1 MSHSRKPGYAVLG
14 LGVGMAH
21 AEAAFASDNA
31 DLIAICDINEKRLAD
46 AAEAFPGAKPYSDF
60 EDMLADPSVDIVS
73 ICLPSGMHAE
83 YAVRAMRA
91 GKHVLVEKPID
102 ISLEA
107 AETIEAARLE
117 TGLRCG
123 VCMQNRNNVSSR
135 PIKAAIDSGRLGK
148 LLFGTFAVKWL
159 RPDNYFS
166 STPWRGTWAMDGGG
180 SLINQSIHT
189 VDLMQWFM
197 GDVES
202 VTSNMALFNHDIE
215 TEDFTA
221 SLIKFKS
228 GAHATF
234 LSTTCAYPG
243 LSTEICVYGTNGS
256 VEADADRIIT
266 WKMKDSENEEAEERE
281 MLKKCGQGNSQAEW
295 KDVGHTSMVEDMIAA
310 VVEGRDPMIMP
321 REAMKSLRIV
331 RAIYDSAKTGKPII
345 FD

>member
-1 MSHSRKPGYAVLG
+1 MSSTSKLGYAVLG

-21 AEAAFASDNA
+21 AEAAFESENA
-31 DLIAICDINEKRLAD
+31 DLVAICDINEKRLAD

-102 ISLEA
+102 IDLSV
-107 AETIEAARLE
+107 AETIETARLE
-117 TGLRCG
+117 TGMTCG

-135 PIKAAIDSGRLGK
+135 PIKEAIESGRLGRI
-148 LLFGTFAVKWL
+148 LFGTFAVKWL
-159 RPDNYFS
+159 RPDTYFS
-166 STPWRGTWAMDGGG
+166 GTPWRGTWAMDGGG
-180 SLINQSIHT
+180 SLINQSVHT

-202 VTSNMALFNHDIE
+202 VTSTTALYNHNIE

-228 GAHATF
+228 GATATF
-234 LSTTCAYPG
+234 LSTTCAFPG
-243 LSTEICVYGTNGS
+243 LSTEIGVYGTDGS
-256 VEADADRIIT
+256 VEADADRIRT
-266 WKMKDSENEEAEERE
+266 WKMRDAADVEAHERE
-281 MLKKCGQGNSQAEW
+281 MLKKYGQGNSQAEW
-295 KDVGHTSMVEDMIAA
+295 LVGHQSMVEDIIAA
-310 VVEGRDPMIMP
+310 VRDKRDPMIMP

-331 RAIYDSAKTGKPII
+331 RAVYDSAKSGKTIV
-345 FD
+345 F